1 MLEDREWKVIGG
13 ATVQMTLNVVL
24 MCAFVVTPIAIANR
38 YLFVHPIVGILVYG
52 AAITGG

>member
-1 MLEDREWKVIGG
+1 
-13 ATVQMTLNVVL
+13 MTLNVVL